1 NESGKSRRHVR
12 PSLDVFDDSLKI
24 KKMIEHHKSE
34 KMKHDIEEGKQ
45 AKHPPEFDKIIPTG
59 DLAQGRY
66 AQACQ
71 QKDQRPGAGKVG
83 DEFNGIG
90 REIIG
95 EAMVKKLA
103 EREQAGEED
112 NDLEARKHGE

>member
-1 NESGKSRRHVR
+1 
-12 PSLDVFDDSLKI
+12 
-24 KKMIEHHKSE
+24 MIEHYKSE
-34 KMKHDIEEGKQ
+34 KVKHDIEEGKQ

-66 AQACQ
+66 AQARQ
-71 QKDQRPGAGKVG
+71 QKDQRPGAGKAS

-95 EAMVKKLA
+95 ESIVKQLA
-103 EREQAGEED
+103 EREQVAAEVVVYSPDAEPFAMVVAGQKLVREP
-112 NDLEARKHGE
+112 APRSGGSGGR